1 MSLNCLYFK
10 KRNRDIQDLLV
21 SLQTIRRF
29 DIVLRA
35 ENKLENVFIIV
46 LLLSK
51 LQIEH
56 LDGQP
61 GSMISDILGRNGGMA
76 IPRWQWMES

>member
-1 MSLNCLYFK
+1 MIFG
-10 KRNRDIQDLLV
+10 R
-21 SLQTIRRF
+21 
-29 DIVLRA
+29 VLRA
-35 ENKLENVFIIV
+35 ENKLQNVFINV
-46 LLLSK
+46 FLLSK

-61 GSMISDILGRNGGMA
+61 GSMISGILGRNGGMV

>member
-1 MSLNCLYFK
+1 MIFVK
-10 KRNRDIQDLLV
+10 
-21 SLQTIRRF
+21 
-29 DIVLRA
+29 VLRA

-61 GSMISDILGRNGGMA
+61 GSMISDILGRNGGTA
-76 IPRWQWMES
+76 IPRWQWMGS

>member
-1 MSLNCLYFK
+1 M
-10 KRNRDIQDLLV
+10 
-21 SLQTIRRF
+21 
-29 DIVLRA
+29 RA

-46 LLLSK
+46 FLLSK

-61 GSMISDILGRNGGMA
+61 GSMISDILGRNGGTA
-76 IPRWQWMES
+76 IPRWQWMGS